1 MGPFCSPLTGSQ
13 SERRIRF
20 NLLAHGFS
28 HYDKCN
34 SRFHLEEN
42 RLATRTFRKKKQQ
55 QSRVFFDVIIDVYTH
70 VDDRERARAR
80 ETNFVE
86 RKT

>member
-28 HYDKCN
+28 N
-34 SRFHLEEN
+34 LIN
-42 RLATRTFRKKKQQ
+42 ATQGF
-55 QSRVFFDVIIDVYTH
+55 IW
-70 VDDRERARAR
+70 REIAWPPGLL
-80 ETNFVE
+80 E
-86 RKT
+86 RKNNNKVVSFSTLLLMLTLTWITEKELERGRRIS